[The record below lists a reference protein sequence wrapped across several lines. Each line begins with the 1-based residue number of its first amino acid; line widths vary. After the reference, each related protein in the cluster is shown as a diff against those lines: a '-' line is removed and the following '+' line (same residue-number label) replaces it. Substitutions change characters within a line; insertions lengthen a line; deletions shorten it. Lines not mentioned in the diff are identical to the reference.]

1 MRCVSA
7 PSNRHTRPEPMN
19 SPRESTP
26 AFYMPGACAGP
37 PVGRLMVSCCCR
49 AIVAPGSGRTTR
61 ARAAGVGSSG
71 MPHLVALGGA
81 ERLPGPVAVAP
92 LPATLEAAC
101 RGARRVVGAA
111 GDEAKRRRAR
121 AQWSWPARTVAR
133 RVRAG
138 CAATGELPRCVTLQC
153 IMYMLLT
160 EPDGRTCSG
169 LAVTLRV

>member
-1 MRCVSA
+1 
-7 PSNRHTRPEPMN
+7 MN

-26 AFYMPGACAGP
+26 AFYTPGACAGP

-71 MPHLVALGGA
+71 MQRLVALGGA
-81 ERLPGPVAVAP
+81 ERLPGPVAIAP

-111 GDEAKRRRAR
+111 GGARGRSGRGRLARWRVECAR
-121 AQWSWPARTVAR
+121 A
-133 RVRAG
+133 
-138 CAATGELPRCVTLQC
+138 LPRPVSFWC
-153 IMYMLLT
+153 
-160 EPDGRTCSG
+160 
-169 LAVTLRV
+169 A